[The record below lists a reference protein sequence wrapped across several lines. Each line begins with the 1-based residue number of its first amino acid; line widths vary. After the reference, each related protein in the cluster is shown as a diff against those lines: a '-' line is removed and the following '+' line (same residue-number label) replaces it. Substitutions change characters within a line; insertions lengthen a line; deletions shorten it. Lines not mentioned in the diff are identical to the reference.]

1 MNESMDLLKEI
12 TETSKGQFH
21 DLQTILSFSGFL
33 ERVHESPREMIRN
46 AATYLRDTFD
56 HIGFENIG
64 NKKHPLIRW
73 KLFDVAEG
81 RSVPIIGAE
90 DVQNDIYRVLNTFV
104 KQGYSNKLIVLHG
117 PNGSAKTSMIE
128 SIANALKAYSE
139 TPNGA
144 LYRFNWIFP
153 TDKSANPV
161 QSGEAVS
168 LGFGQRSGSSEKAAT
183 MKSYATLEEGK
194 IASKIHSEFKE
205 NPLFLIPKKQRK
217 AWLTKIIAQKEGI
230 PEEEVELP
238 PHILQ
243 SGLSKRNQEIY
254 EQLLAAYN
262 GDYTRVLCHVQ
273 VERFYYSKQYRV
285 GISTVEPQMA
295 IDAAEKQLTMDRNMA
310 NMPSTLHNISFHES
324 VGPLVEAN
332 RGLLEFSD
340 LLKRPIEA
348 FKYLLSTV
356 EKGTIN
362 LPTSTA
368 NLDTIFFATTNE
380 KHLDGFKT
388 LPDFASFRSRF
399 ELITAPYLLKASEEV
414 KIYEKDTQILSQT
427 KKITP
432 HSVYLLSLWAVLT
445 RLKQP
450 DPEYYESKHRSLIAR
465 LDPHSKAKLYEHQSL
480 SPTFKQQEEVV
491 FKELREQILGESR
504 NTVVFEGRFG
514 ASPREIKSILYKAVQ
529 NKKGTSLTPMNIFAE
544 LEKIVKDR
552 SVYEFLQ
559 LEPRGK
565 YHQPKDYIETLKAL
579 FAEIFEREATLA
591 MSLVSEEEYSNL
603 LTRYIEHVVAFVKK
617 EKIYDRITGE
627 HKDPNTKLLSQIEE
641 ILKITGSVE
650 RHREGLLGK
659 IAAYQLDNPGKE
671 VSVVEVFEEY
681 LIAIQEYYHE
691 ERKAKVRHNFEAML
705 SLDSDKKASFSEKEL
720 EVARHTFAQ
729 LDKRY
734 GYDKE
739 SAAECLRFILPRM
752 KK

>member
-1 MNESMDLLKEI
+1 MTETADLLKDI

-21 DLQTILSFSGFL
+21 DLQTILSYAGFL
-33 ERVHESPREMIRN
+33 ERVESNPQEMIRN
-46 AATYLRDTFD
+46 SATYLKDAFED
-56 HIGFENIG
+56 IGCENIG
-64 NKKHPLIRW
+64 SKKYPSLHWR
-73 KLFDVAEG
+73 LFDLAQG
-81 RSVPIIGAE
+81 RTVPIIGAE
-90 DVQNDIYRVLNTFV
+90 DVQNEIYRVLNTFV

-128 SIANALKAYSE
+128 SITNCLSNYSE
-139 TPNGA
+139 SNSGA
-144 LYRFNWIFP
+144 VYRFNWIFP
-153 TDKSANPV
+153 TDKSANP
-161 QSGEAVS
+161 QNSGEAGP
-168 LGFGQRSGSSEKAAT
+168 LGFAHRDSGSASPR
-183 MKSYATLEEGK
+183 MKSFAHLEEGK

-205 NPLFLIPKKQRK
+205 NPIFLIPIEQRK
-217 AWLTKIIAQKEGI
+217 DWLTKVVAKKEGI
-230 PEEEVELP
+230 PEEEVQLP
-238 PHILQ
+238 PHILL

-254 EQLLAAYN
+254 QQLLAAYN
-262 GDYTRVLCHVQ
+262 GDFSKVLCHVQ
-273 VERFYYSKQYRV
+273 IERFYYSKQYRV

-295 IDAAEKQLTMDRNMA
+295 IDAGEKQLTMDRNMA

-340 LLKRPIEA
+340 LLKRPVEA

-368 NLDTIFFATTNE
+368 NLDIVFFATTNE

-414 KIYEKDTQILSQT
+414 KIYQKDAEILGQT

-432 HSVYLLSLWAVLT
+432 HSIYLLSLWAVLT

-450 DPEYYESKHRSLIAR
+450 DPEYYESKFRSLIAR
-465 LDPHSKAKLYEHQSL
+465 LDPHSKAKLYEGQSL
-480 SPTFKQQEEVV
+480 APTFKQQEEIT
-491 FKELREQILGESR
+491 FKELKEQIHQESR
-504 NTVVFEGRFG
+504 GTVVYEGRFG

-529 NKKGTSLTPMNIFAE
+529 NKKSPTLTPMAIFSE

-565 YHQPKDYIETLKAL
+565 YHQPKEYIETIKDL
-579 FAEIFEREATLA
+579 FGEIFEREATLA
-591 MSLVSEEEYSNL
+591 MSLVADEEYENL
-603 LTRYIEHVVAFVKK
+603 LRRYMDHVVAFVKK
-617 EKIYDRITGE
+617 EKIYDRVTGQ
-627 HKDPNTKLLSQIEE
+627 HQDPNNKLLTQVEE

-659 IAAYQLDNPGKE
+659 LAAAQLDNPDKDIE
-671 VSVVEVFEEY
+671 VVEVFEDY
-681 LIAIQEYYHE
+681 LRIVQEFYHS
-691 ERKAKVRHNFEAML
+691 ERKAKVKYNFQVML
-705 SLDSDKKASFSEKEL
+705 SLDTDEERAFKTEEKATARQCFSEL
-720 EVARHTFAQ
+720 ES
-729 LDKRY
+729 RY
-734 GYDKE
+734 GYDKD
-739 SAAECLRFILPRM
+739 SAAQCLKFLLTR
-752 KK
+752 KKK